1 MLGQLVGVLASQVP
15 ECVQDLNIGYFLD
28 TISVINVKLCVMA
41 LLTLTELYQ
50 FTPLSVT
57 LTILQDYSIV
67 KEL

>member
-1 MLGQLVGVLASQVP
+1 M
-15 ECVQDLNIGYFLD
+15 D

-67 KEL
+67 KQL